1 LFKAFLSDSGLVDAR
16 DTMRHHCGKTVGTV
30 QAGWAIGWGLAAL
43 CYALLFSWV
52 SPAIAWRAMFWI
64 GILPALLVFYNR
76 RKVREPEMYNKTR
89 QTIIAA
95 HTGSFLVTAFPRGGK
110 E

>member
-1 LFKAFLSDSGLVDAR
+1 MFSLLSPE
-16 DTMRHHCGKTVGTV
+16 
-30 QAGWAIGWGLAAL
+30 
-43 CYALLFSWV
+43 F
-52 SPAIAWRAMFWI
+52 AWRAMFWI

-89 QTIIAA
+89 QTIIAG
-95 HTGSFLVTAFPRGGK
+95 HTGSFLVTAFPREGK